1 MIKTIVGNNGVT
13 VHNAATHW
21 PYFSSNGTQLGVGN
35 MRYNGNNQTIEVY
48 DGLVWMAL
56 TGAHASIELEPATQS
71 AIRWVH
77 AKITEEHRLRELGD
91 KHPAVA
97 DALAA
102 VAKAEEQV
110 RIVAALVDVE

>member
-1 MIKTIVGNNGVT
+1 MIKTIIGNNGVT

-48 DGLVWMAL
+48 DGMVWMAL

-110 RIVAALVDVE
+110 RIVAALVDTQ